1 MAGRRFHLGWFTYF
15 GQNAWNEPLG
25 SAPDPWDGA
34 LHLDLAR
41 AMERACFDY
50 MLIEDTLS
58 VPFAFRHSTETYL
71 KHGIMVPKHDP
82 VPLTAIL
89 GHATRHLG
97 LVTTLSTM
105 AYPPFMLARLV
116 STLDHL
122 TAGRFGWNI
131 VTTAEN
137 AAAQNMGLAEI
148 PPRHLRYDM
157 ADEYVALVRQLLGS
171 WEPDAVVR
179 DVARGVY
186 ADASK
191 VHPVDFEGR
200 WYRSKGPLNTVPSP
214 QGRPAFIQAGGSP
227 RGRRFAASHA
237 DSVIAATTGTA
248 GMKAYRDDIRRLAAE
263 AGRDPDEIK
272 VLSLVAPV
280 VAETRAEAW
289 EQYERALSSPDYAER
304 ALALFSSFTEVDFS
318 RFALDEPLPP
328 LTTNA
333 EQGALDKF
341 CQTRPG
347 EPPSPKT
354 LRQLLRDSGTTGA
367 LELVGTPD
375 DVADMMEAAMAEVG
389 GDGFL
394 LTTPFHRL
402 TRVYIA
408 SITDGLVPAL
418 QRRGLTRTAYGAA
431 TLRETL
437 REF

>member
-1 MAGRRFHLGWFTYF
+1 MQDKRFHLGWFTYF
-15 GQNAWNEPLG
+15 GQNAWNDPLG
-25 SAPDPWDGA
+25 AAPDPWTGD

-58 VPFAFRHSTETYL
+58 IPSAFKHSMETYL

-89 GHATRHLG
+89 GSVTRNLG

-105 AYPPFMLARLV
+105 AYPPFMLARLI

-122 TAGRFGWNI
+122 TRGRFGWNI
-131 VTTAEN
+131 VTSAED
-137 AAAQNMGLAEI
+137 AAAQNMGLPEM
-148 PPRHLRYDM
+148 PPRQLRYDM
-157 ADEYVALVRQLLGS
+157 ADEYVDLVEKLIGT
-171 WEPDAVVR
+171 WEPDAVIR
-179 DVARGVY
+179 DTATDTY

-191 VHPVDFEGR
+191 VHTLNFEGR
-200 WYRSKGPLNTVPSP
+200 WYRSRGPLNTVRCP

-227 RGRRFAASHA
+227 RGRRFAAVHA
-237 DSVIAATTGTA
+237 DSIIASTTGSA
-248 GMKAYRDDIRRLAAE
+248 GMKNYRDDVRKLAGD
-263 AGRDPDEIK
+263 AGRDPDDIK
-272 VLSLVAPV
+272 VLSLIAPV
-280 VAETRAEAW
+280 VAETRDQAK
-289 EQYERALSSPDYAER
+289 EQYERALSSPGHAER
-304 ALALFSSFTEVDFS
+304 VLALFSSFTDIDFS
-318 RFALDEPLPP
+318 RFDLDAPLPP

-347 EPPSPKT
+347 DPPSPKT
-354 LRQLLRDSGTTGA
+354 LRQLVRDSGTTGA

-375 DVADMMEAAMAEVG
+375 DVADMMGDAMASVG

-394 LTTPFHRL
+394 IATPFHRL

-418 QRRGLTRTAYGAA
+418 QRRGLTRTAYTTT
-431 TLRETL
+431 TLRQTL
-437 REF
+437 NEF